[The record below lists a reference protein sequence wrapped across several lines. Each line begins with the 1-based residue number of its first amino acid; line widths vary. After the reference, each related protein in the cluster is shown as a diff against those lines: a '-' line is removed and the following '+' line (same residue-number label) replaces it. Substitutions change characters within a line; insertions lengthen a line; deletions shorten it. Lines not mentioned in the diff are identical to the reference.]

1 MFLFCYREAHIIME
15 TLFSAFHRQ
24 YAHLQSVYRN
34 NPDPRERHA
43 EMIRLEADTQA
54 PTPFLPDNFTSQL
67 NRPQFINASHR
78 QQQPRHSKS
87 THLRSPHSPE
97 EQQKRATRRLSNIYM
112 HTTRRLSSVFSS
124 SATSLPTSDEKL
136 FTWSPRRFSEPRLS
150 LMDDKGSTRIPLLM
164 EEYYRV
170 PDAYKSNHNSMVSL
184 YDGRYNSNNSSSLGV
199 YDRFVAHGD
208 KSTSSASTTSIS
220 SRCEDSAYA
229 SGTSTPILAPID
241 ADVYIPESIQSAS
254 TWQYSPLAHKY
265 AIKAVEEMER
275 VAKCKSPPT
284 STSLSVEWPK
294 AWSYPLAF

>member
-1 MFLFCYREAHIIME
+1 ME

-34 NPDPRERHA
+34 NPDPRERRA

-67 NRPQFINASHR
+67 NRSQFINASHR

-87 THLRSPHSPE
+87 THLRSPQSLE

-124 SATSLPTSDEKL
+124 SATSLPTPDEKL
-136 FTWSPRRFSEPRLS
+136 STWSPRRFSEPRLS

-199 YDRFVAHGD
+199 YDRFVAYGD

-241 ADVYIPESIQSAS
+241 ADVYIPESILSAS